1 MLRLDTPPNPDLAA
15 ALRDCRR
22 PYRRGRMECEKQLFE
37 PQLCYKMTL
46 VGWVGSAVRWPL

>member
-1 MLRLDTPPNPDLAA
+1 MLGLNTPNPDLAA

-22 PYRRGRMECEKQLFE
+22 PYRRARMECEKQLFE
-37 PQLCYKMTL
+37 PQVCCKMTL